1 MTDQHYTI
9 RLEPRGKGRPVFS
22 RATGSARTP
31 ETTRAW
37 EHEAAHQLREQHRN
51 VGFLT
56 VEDVRLLPW
65 DEVHHLWEV
74 DVTAHHPRPKT
85 RPAYIP
91 REVWKM
97 SGYTL
102 PAATRHDLDN
112 IVKITLD
119 ALQIARVVSNDRCIV
134 SINAG
139 SYFVAPGEDPRV
151 DVVLRE
157 VTV

>member
-37 EHEAAHQLREQHRN
+37 EHEAAHQLREQHSRD
-51 VGFLT
+51 GITAPL
-56 VEDVRLLPW
+56 
-65 DEVHHLWEV
+65 DESHPLWEV

-91 REVWKM
+91 RELWQLF
-97 SGYTL
+97 GYTL

-157 VTV
+157 VTL

>member
-1 MTDQHYTI
+1 MDQHYTI

-37 EHEAAHQLREQHRN
+37 EHEAAHQLREQHAR
-51 VGFLT
+51 VGRFAL
-56 VEDVRLLPW
+56 
-65 DEVHHLWEV
+65 DELHPLWEV
-74 DVTAHHPRPKT
+74 DVTAYHPRPKT

-91 REVWKM
+91 REVWKVPAY
-97 SGYTL
+97 SL
-102 PAATRHDLDN
+102 PATTRHDLDN

-119 ALQIARVVSNDRCIV
+119 ALQIARVVENDRCIV

-139 SYFVAPGEDPRV
+139 SFYVASGEEPRV
-151 DVVLRE
+151 DVALRE
-157 VTV
+157 VKV

>member
-37 EHEAAHQLREQHRN
+37 EHEAAHQLREQHSRD
-51 VGFLT
+51 GMTAPL
-56 VEDVRLLPW
+56 DGIHP
-65 DEVHHLWEV
+65 LWEV
-74 DVTAHHPRPKT
+74 DVTAYHPRPKT

-91 REVWKM
+91 REVWKVPAY
-97 SGYTL
+97 SL
-102 PAATRHDLDN
+102 PASTRHDLDN

-119 ALQIARVVSNDRCIV
+119 ALQIARVVENDRCIV

-139 SYFVAPGEDPRV
+139 SFYVAPGEEPRV
-151 DVVLRE
+151 DVALRE
-157 VTV
+157 VRV

>member
-1 MTDQHYTI
+1 MQANYTI

-37 EHEAAHQLREQHRN
+37 EHEAAHQLREQYHATGYF
-51 VGFLT
+51 VIADGT
-56 VEDVRLLPW
+56 SVPMDTIHPLL
-65 DEVHHLWEV
+65 EV
-74 DVTAHHPRPKT
+74 DVTAYHPRPKS
-85 RPAYIP
+85 RPKHIP
-91 REVWKM
+91 RELWAM
-97 SGYTL
+97 PSYTL

-119 ALQIARVVSNDRCIV
+119 ALQIARVVENDRCIV

-139 SYFVAPGEDPRV
+139 SFYVAHGEEPRV

>member
-37 EHEAAHQLREQHRN
+37 EHEAAHQLREQHLRESGG
-51 VGFLT
+51 VTSVPL
-56 VEDVRLLPW
+56 
-65 DEVHHLWEV
+65 DERHPLWEV

-85 RPAYIP
+85 RPNYIP
-91 REVWKM
+91 RELWKI

-139 SYFVAPGEDPRV
+139 SYYVAPGEDPRV